1 MKKKIITIISI
12 LLFAGLIVFVGNVM
26 VIASQI
32 LLVTNIYCVYGF
44 YAMLIALF
52 AVFIVMPIIRMVK
65 MPQISK
71 MRIENQD
78 KISANELYAIGQNLS
93 KHFPEERKDE
103 KEQFSK
109 NVFKYGISQRDMQL
123 KNITDEI
130 NKRFERIDEKI
141 KRYGKSVFV
150 LTAISQNNRFDTI
163 SVLIMNF
170 RMIKD
175 LIDSTGFSPGY
186 RHLIKLYYRIL
197 MTGAF
202 AYAISDVTDMADET
216 FLSGLETEVAEKVG
230 SETFG
235 KIFGILTKSLAD
247 GAVNGLFTLRLGY
260 VTKHYLEEG
269 FDTFKDKKARVR
281 IYKQSLSDAWKLRN
295 VINETEI
302 RKAS

>member
-1 MKKKIITIISI
+1 MKKKILTLFSI
-12 LLFAGLIVFVGNVM
+12 LLFAGLIVFVGNVI
-26 VIASQI
+26 VIAGQI
-32 LLVTNIYCVYGF
+32 MLVTNIYCVYGF
-44 YAMLIALF
+44 YAVLLALF
-52 AVFIVMPIIRMVK
+52 IIFVAAPIIRMVK

-78 KISANELYAIGQNLS
+78 KISANDLYAIGQNLS
-93 KHFPEERKDE
+93 KHFPDERKSE
-103 KEQFSK
+103 KEQFSRK
-109 NVFKYGISQRDMQL
+109 VFKYGISQRDQQL
-123 KNITDEI
+123 KNVMDEI
-130 NKRFERIDEKI
+130 NKRFENIDNKI
-141 KRYGKSVFV
+141 KRYGKSVFI

-186 RHLIKLYYRIL
+186 RNLIKIYYRVL

-216 FLSGLETEVAEKVG
+216 YLAGLETEVAEKIG
-230 SETFG
+230 SETLG
-235 KIFGILTKSLAD
+235 KLLGILTKSIAD

-269 FDTFKDKKARVR
+269 FESFKDKKARVK
-281 IYKQSLSDAWKLRN
+281 IYKQSLQDAWKLRN
-295 VINETEI
+295 VINETKL